1 MKFEQLLYLK
11 KVYEHHSIALACE
24 TLHITRQALSA
35 SLKKLEQELDT
46 PLFIRTVRGVD
57 LTPKGYEVLMF
68 AESILEQQQAFMQR
82 FYDANTPSTLAGN
95 ILCICQYL
103 PRALIFPDLTTYF
116 INHYPNIRVNTI
128 TISDRQQLLTQL
140 SDESATIGFI
150 YQFEDVSIRQ
160 QPLPENLCFH
170 LIAPVKLFIWCSV
183 TSQIGS
189 RSKINYTDIAHCP
202 ILYDEKIGNFW
213 DNTLFKI
220 FGPPPV
226 KTRLPS
232 TRDPGVLEKFL
243 ENNSGILWDMGTNT
257 RSVYQYLIANPHLR
271 RIPVQMPPEIAL
283 TIGYVLPSKESDD
296 PALHVLI
303 NYLENLELQ

>member
-116 INHYPNIRVNTI
+116 ITPVLFPRL
-128 TISDRQQLLTQL
+128 RP
-140 SDESATIGFI
+140 EEA
-150 YQFEDVSIRQ
+150 
-160 QPLPENLCFH
+160 PLNLHPFCNKGRA
-170 LIAPVKLFIWCSV
+170 LK
-183 TSQIGS
+183 
-189 RSKINYTDIAHCP
+189 N
-202 ILYDEKIGNFW
+202 
-213 DNTLFKI
+213 
-220 FGPPPV
+220 
-226 KTRLPS
+226 LP
-232 TRDPGVLEKFL
+232 K
-243 ENNSGILWDMGTNT
+243 
-257 RSVYQYLIANPHLR
+257 
-271 RIPVQMPPEIAL
+271 
-283 TIGYVLPSKESDD
+283 
-296 PALHVLI
+296 
-303 NYLENLELQ
+303 